1 MVPTASE
8 VGCQTH
14 KEALDYI
21 KQLGFKTNPMT
32 RVCANIQEVWQFIM
46 EMTEKR
52 QSLPYEI
59 DGIVIKVNRL
69 DWQERL
75 GYTAKVP
82 KWAIAYKFPAEEV
95 ITKLKRYCFYNW

>member
-1 MVPTASE
+1 MFANPRNAAAGSVRQLDSRIAAKRGLDAFLYMVPTASE

-59 DGIVIKVNRL
+59 DGNC
-69 DWQERL
+69 D
-75 GYTAKVP
+75 
-82 KWAIAYKFPAEEV
+82 
-95 ITKLKRYCFYNW
+95 